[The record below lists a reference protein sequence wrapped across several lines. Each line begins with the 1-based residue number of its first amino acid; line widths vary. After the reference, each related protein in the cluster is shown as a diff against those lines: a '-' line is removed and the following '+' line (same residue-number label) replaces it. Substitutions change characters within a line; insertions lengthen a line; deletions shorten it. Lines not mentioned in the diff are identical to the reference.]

1 MLASLGRQLFV
12 LIPAAWLLA
21 KLTNNVNMV
30 WWSFLI
36 AEIVSGILTLVFF
49 KKVYKEVVEPL

>member
-1 MLASLGRQLFV
+1 MIISLARQLIV

-21 KLTNNVNMV
+21 HVTGNVNMV

-36 AEIVSGILTLVFF
+36 AEVVSCALSIVFF
-49 KKVYKEVVEPL
+49 RKVYREVIEPL